1 MKKKI
6 IWMMISGLM
15 VLTLILASCETETA
29 ERTTEDDTDD
39 VVKITESETTTG
51 PTDGEA
57 EVIKPSSDEPQY
69 GGTHI
74 IALAWDV
81 SNWANGLEFC

>member
-6 IWMMISGLM
+6 IWMVISGFM
-15 VLTLILASCETETA
+15 VLALILASCETETA
-29 ERTTEDDTDD
+29 ERTTEDEGDD
-39 VVKITESETTTG
+39 KVVITETETTTG
-51 PTDGEA
+51 PTDDDDE
-57 EVIKPSSDEPQY
+57 EVTPSSDVPRY

>member
-15 VLTLILASCETETA
+15 VFILILASCGTTETTGDV
-29 ERTTEDDTDD
+29 EEDEGDD
-39 VVKITESETTTG
+39 KVVITETETTTG
-51 PTDGEA
+51 PTDDKE
-57 EVIKPSSDEPQY
+57 EVKPSSDEPRY